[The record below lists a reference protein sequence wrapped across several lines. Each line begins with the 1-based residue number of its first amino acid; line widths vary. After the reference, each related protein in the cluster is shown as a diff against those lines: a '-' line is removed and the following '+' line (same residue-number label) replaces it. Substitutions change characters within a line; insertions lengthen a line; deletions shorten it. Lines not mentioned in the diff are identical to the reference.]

1 METHHEEDIDPSE
14 DDLCREKYLNVRK
27 DVIRKRVGTHHA
39 DALSDGGRESVEDV
53 HGRRKPL
60 CESFIVALR
69 LIQSV
74 GFPLKYG
81 EDSIWRATAF
91 DLVRKR
97 VGSKFF
103 SGLLLVLLQS
113 LIEDRL
119 KTWSS

>member
-1 METHHEEDIDPSE
+1 M
-14 DDLCREKYLNVRK
+14 
-27 DVIRKRVGTHHA
+27 IRKRVGTHHA
-39 DALSDGGRESVEDV
+39 DALSDGGRESIEDV